1 MGPKRERRRSGEFA
15 LQLSKKLAKR
25 GWYTAGWPKEH
36 GGLDFGPMEML
47 VLEEELGYR
56 GATPVNPIGMLT
68 ASLIMRYGS
77 EEQQRRH
84 LPGIANCEVIWA
96 EGYSEPNAGSDLAS
110 LQTTARRQGD
120 DYILNGSK
128 TWTGCAHRSQWMF
141 VFSRTDPS
149 APKHHGISYLFVDL
163 KSPGITI
170 VPLESLAGVVTFNQ
184 EYFQDVRG
192 AAGEPAGRGEPGL
205 VPATRG
211 RHGPRAGG
219 WAGEPAQDAAA
230 LRRPGGLLQRGPG
243 WGPAHQAARGPEQAR
258 RPRHRDAGGAAAG
271 VPSGVVGGRGAG
283 PRGARA
289 VGAEFEGTGIFNRE
303 LNQRLA
309 RTGVGIMGLHGAVL
323 PESQRWAKLRGWF
336 TASYL
341 FTVASTIYGG
351 TVDIH
356 KGQLANVGLGLP
368 RGT

>member
-1 MGPKRERRRSGEFA
+1 MGPKRERRQEWEFA

-184 EYFQDVRG
+184 EYFQDVRVPRENLL
-192 AAGEPAGRGEPGL
+192 GEENQGWYQR
-205 VPATRG
+205 
-211 RHGPRAGG
+211 RAGG
-219 WAGEPAQDAAA
+219 TGRALAVGQESPHKMRRHFDDLVDYCKEAQDGGRLIKQPAVRNKLADLAIEMQVARLRAYRAAS
-230 LRRPGGLLQRGPG
+230 L
-243 WGPAHQAARGPEQAR
+243 AARGRAEGSAR
-258 RPRHRDAGGAAAG
+258 G
-271 VPSGVVGGRGAG
+271 
-283 PRGARA
+283 
-289 VGAEFEGTGIFNRE
+289 GAEFEGTGIFNRE